1 MLQKTKK
8 IWMDGKFVDWDKANV
23 HILTHTLHY
32 GLGVF
37 EGIRCYELENGKS
50 AIFRLP
56 HHLKRLY
63 ESAHMFQLTI
73 PFSPDELTEACLKLF
88 RVNKLKSGYL
98 RPLVYLGS
106 GSMGLNYQEDN
117 PVCVSLIAWP
127 WGTYLGDKGVKQ
139 GIRAKV
145 SSFAR
150 HRANVMLPKAKACGN
165 YVNSILAKKEALNA
179 GYEEAL
185 MLDTE
190 GYLVEASAESLFVV
204 KDGVVR
210 TPSLESTA
218 LKGITRDSV
227 IQILKD
233 EGIPLVEEKCTR
245 EDGYVA
251 DEIFITGTAA
261 EVCPIRELDDRKV
274 GAGKPGPI
282 TQKVQKIFFDVVS
295 GRSKKYG
302 AWLTGVGL

>member
-1 MLQKTKK
+1 MIQKTKK
-8 IWMDGKFVDWDKANV
+8 IWMDGKFVNWDKANV

-37 EGIRCYELENGKS
+37 EGIRCYELGDGDS
-50 AIFRLP
+50 AIFRL
-56 HHLKRLY
+56 HCHLKRLY
-63 ESAHMFQLTI
+63 ESAHMFQIKI
-73 PFSPDELTEACLKLF
+73 PFSIEDLSEASLKLF

-98 RPLVYLGS
+98 RPLVYLGA
-106 GSMGLNYQEDN
+106 GSMGLNYQIDN
-117 PVCVSLIAWP
+117 PVRVSLISWP

-145 SSFAR
+145 VSFAR
-150 HRANVMLPKAKACGN
+150 HRANVMLPKSKACGN
-165 YVNSILAKKEALNA
+165 YINSILAKKEALNA

-185 MLDTE
+185 MMDTE
-190 GYLVEASAESLFVV
+190 GYLIEASAESLFVV

-233 EGIPLVEEKCTR
+233 ENIPLIEQKCTR

-261 EVCPIRELDDRKV
+261 EVCPIRELDDRKI
-274 GAGKPGPI
+274 GTGKPGAI
-282 TQKVQKIFFDVVS
+282 TKKVQKIFFDTVRGKVE
-295 GRSKKYG
+295 RYG
-302 AWLTGVGL
+302 AWLTRV